1 MISSAALAMLDRWI
15 AVRHALGFGRE
26 VPLFCTLDGKRMSY
40 PAADAMFKR
49 RARKAHGEDTGPSW
63 RLHGLRHS
71 RAIEL
76 ERKGEPVSI
85 ICTFLG
91 QAEVEVTCVYLN
103 GLRRMQEV
111 AVAGDDDWSL

>member
-1 MISSAALAMLDRWI
+1 MLDRWM
-15 AVRHALGFGRE
+15 AVRRELGFGKD
-26 VPLFCTLDGKRMSY
+26 VPLFCTLEGNQISY

-49 RARKAHGEDTGPSW
+49 RAEKAHGKDTGLSW
-63 RLHGLRHS
+63 RLHGLRDS

-91 QAEVEVTCVYLN
+91 QADVKVTSVYLN

-111 AVAGDDDWSL
+111 AAAGDDDWSL